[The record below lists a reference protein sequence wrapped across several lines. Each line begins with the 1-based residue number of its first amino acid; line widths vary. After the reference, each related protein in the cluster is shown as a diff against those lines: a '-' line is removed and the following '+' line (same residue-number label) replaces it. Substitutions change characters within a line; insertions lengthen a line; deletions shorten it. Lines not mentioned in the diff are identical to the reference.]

1 MMKACYPLA
10 SRCAGVCLAL
20 LLTACASVTQR
31 SGIDTPLPGAFSMT
45 GTVPLT
51 DRWWEMFADP
61 DLDTLMDSA
70 LRDSLSL
77 RATWDRLAQA
87 DAIARRDGAAR
98 LPAVNLDGS
107 AEHTRGEDIATRR
120 DYAVGIAASYELDL
134 WGRVRSTAQAAQ
146 FDARAAAAALNT
158 AAISLSAEVAGSWY
172 QLVEQR
178 GQLALLQRQA
188 SYNERVEELV
198 TLRFRMGQAQAADV
212 LRQRQLVEQTRGDSE
227 DVRARIRVLEHQ
239 LAVLLGK
246 APGSV
251 TFAARQSLDA
261 LPALPDTGLPLELI
275 ERRPDIRAAF
285 YRVQA
290 ADARVATAIAERYP
304 RIDLS
309 AATNSLATSPGDL
322 FSSWLANLAAR
333 LAVPLFD
340 AGRRVAEVDRNR
352 AVLSEQLNAYEDTVL
367 LALQDVE
374 DALAREDHQHKK
386 IASLERRLQLAD
398 EVILRLRD
406 RYIQGATDYLDI
418 LDTLVNQQ
426 DLARRLLTARRE
438 LLDFRIELARAL
450 AGGWDLQRPQPRR
463 LVEAGV

>member
-1 MMKACYPLA
+1 MMKARYPIV
-10 SRCAGVCLAL
+10 SRCASLCLAL
-20 LLTACASVTQR
+20 SLTACATLNQPGR
-31 SGIDTPLPGAFSMT
+31 IDTPLPVKFSMT
-45 GTVPLT
+45 GASPLA
-51 DRWWEMFADP
+51 DRWWEMFTDP
-61 DLDTLMDSA
+61 ELDALVDSA
-70 LRDSLSL
+70 LRDNLSL

-98 LPAVNLDGS
+98 LPAVNLNSS
-107 AEHTRGEDIATRR
+107 AEQTSGEDINRIN
-120 DYAVGIAASYELDL
+120 DYAVGVAASYELDL
-134 WGRVRSTAQAAQ
+134 WGRVRSTAQAAE
-146 FDARAAAAALNT
+146 FDARGAAAALNT
-158 AAISLSAEVAGSWY
+158 AAISLSAEVAGRWY

-178 GQLALLQRQA
+178 GQLALLQQQA
-188 SYNERVEELV
+188 TYNEQVEELV
-198 TLRFRMGQAQAADV
+198 TLRFRMGLAQAADV

-227 DVRARIRVLEHQ
+227 DVLAQIRVLENQ

-246 APGSV
+246 APGSMS
-251 TFAARQSLDA
+251 FAARQTLDA

-275 ERRPDIRAAF
+275 ERRPDIREAF
-285 YRVQA
+285 YRVHA
-290 ADARVATAIAERYP
+290 ADERVAAAIAERYP

-309 AATNSLATSPGDL
+309 AGVSTLATSPGDL

-340 AGRRVAEVDRNR
+340 AGRRMAEVDRNR
-352 AVLSEQLNAYEDTVL
+352 AVVSEQLNAYEDTVL

-374 DALAREDHQHKK
+374 DALAREYHQHKK

-398 EVILRLRD
+398 AVILRLRD

-426 DLARRLLTARRE
+426 DLSRRLLTARRE

-450 AGGWDLQRPQPRR
+450 AGGWDLQRPQART
-463 LVEAGV
+463 LVDAGA